1 MRLLKVI
8 LAGSCCLG
16 ILWALMVWFLA
27 PDEITN
33 NYLPTALQTS
43 KEETG
48 ILEVPKKNKTNAQL
62 PKKNHSDELIEK
74 TNPASEPSELVNKV
88 SPQPDLT
95 LADGITSSTKPQ
107 EPNEES
113 NSSFEKAPPG
123 PFDQLKNSIGT
134 WTTKAGTVL
143 IDDKHS
149 KTGKQCLQL
158 TGGEN
163 SIVTLEI
170 AGKLQVPS
178 ELSFFAL
185 RRTSQ
190 SPFSFRISAGRGEGW
205 KEIYDGDKKIRGYR
219 TGTLVKIPLSVGIK
233 RLQFSCTS
241 PPNTGILIDD
251 LRIAPSHPAEIGNEP
266 KAKSTKPQEPPPD
279 LEDRTTL
286 SRILATAI
294 DEKEMKVRTV
304 KGKKQLMQNDKP
316 FTGWAKRMRGNS
328 GKVEELGL
336 YRDGLKDG
344 PWAKWFSG
352 KRFRE
357 LGLFRQGQRHG
368 LYVTWY
374 GSGKKKDAINYEN
387 DLEHGPI
394 TTWYGSGKKW
404 KEGHH
409 KHGGKDGIW
418 VTYDGRGK
426 ERNRQTYENGNPLD

>member
-48 ILEVPKKNKTNAQL
+48 ILEIPEKNKTNAQL
-62 PKKNHSDELIEK
+62 PKKDHSDELIEK

-178 ELSFFAL
+178 ELSFFAE
-185 RRTSQ
+185 RWTSQ

-266 KAKSTKPQEPPPD
+266 NAKSTKPQEPPPD

-344 PWAKWFSG
+344 AWAKWFSG

-409 KHGGKDGIW
+409 KHGEKDGIW

>member
-16 ILWALMVWFLA
+16 ILWALIVWLLA

-48 ILEVPKKNKTNAQL
+48 TLGVPEKNKTNALL
-62 PKKNHSDELIEK
+62 PNKDPSDELIEK
-74 TNPASEPSELVNKV
+74 TNPAGESSELVNKV
-88 SPQPDLT
+88 SPQPYLT
-95 LADGITSSTKPQ
+95 LEDGITSSTKPKEQ
-107 EPNEES
+107 NEES
-113 NSSFEKAPPG
+113 NSSFEKVLPG
-123 PFDQLKNSIGT
+123 KFDQLKNSIGT
-134 WTTKAGTVL
+134 WTTKAG
-143 IDDKHS
+143 
-149 KTGKQCLQL
+149 
-158 TGGEN
+158 
-163 SIVTLEI
+163 
-170 AGKLQVPS
+170 
-178 ELSFFAL
+178 
-185 RRTSQ
+185 
-190 SPFSFRISAGRGEGW
+190 
-205 KEIYDGDKKIRGYR
+205 
-219 TGTLVKIPLSVGIK
+219 
-233 RLQFSCTS
+233 
-241 PPNTGILIDD
+241 
-251 LRIAPSHPAEIGNEP
+251 AE
-266 KAKSTKPQEPPPD
+266 STKPQEPPPD
-279 LEDRTTL
+279 LEDRATL
-286 SRILATAI
+286 NRILASAI
-294 DEKEMKVRTV
+294 DEREMKVRTG

-316 FTGWAKRMRGNS
+316 FTGWAKHMRGNS

-344 PWAKWFSG
+344 PWARWFSG

-387 DLEHGPI
+387 DLEHGPT

-409 KHGGKDGIW
+409 KHGEKDGIW